1 MFYRAMT
8 LAEFDSYGHQGWAP
22 FRSSSHAYLDA
33 NQSRL
38 VEVHL
43 PGFVQAMADQG
54 WFTGK
59 VEKGCLPGASARR
72 KAMAGKAAAAWE
84 SATRTTAYRSR
95 LGQSKEVEGDIAQ
108 RFPFDFNLL
117 RVARSAGVGQ

>member
-1 MFYRAMT
+1 MVYRAMT
-8 LAEFDSYGHQGWAP
+8 RAEFDSYGHQGWAP

-59 VEKGCLPGASARR
+59 VERGCLSWGIGTTQSNGWQGRR
-72 KAMAGKAAAAWE
+72 GMGVRNKNDAQHPWE
-84 SATRTTAYRSR
+84 IFHDCLDRNHVR
-95 LGQSKEVEGDIAQ
+95 LVTLYADLQ
-108 RFPFDFNLL
+108 
-117 RVARSAGVGQ
+117 